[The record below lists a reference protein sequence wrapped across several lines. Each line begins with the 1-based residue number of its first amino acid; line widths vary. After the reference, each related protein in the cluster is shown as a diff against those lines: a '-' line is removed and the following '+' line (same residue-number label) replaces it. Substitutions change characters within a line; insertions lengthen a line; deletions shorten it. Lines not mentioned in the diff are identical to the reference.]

1 VTVARLR
8 ARSLA
13 FNATMFDITEQE
25 SADRRREPEG
35 AGVKTA
41 RIAGSG
47 IFKDVPGFY
56 YDYFSAGTGKV
67 RMSAAASGYFRAS

>member
-1 VTVARLR
+1 MTVARLR

-41 RIAGSG
+41 RIAGRNLQG
-47 IFKDVPGFY
+47 CAGLY